1 MSETLLEIKNLHA
14 KAEEKEIIKIHPE
27 PGVQARALVLRV
39 LSVFSSEYI
48 YRREKESGVSSETEN
63 KMVEIDRGDPF
74 DCGGLSDWYVAEHEE
89 DDGEYQ
95 RCGKERGEKDRHYL

>member
-1 MSETLLEIKNLHA
+1 MATASERRKRNNKDPSGTRSAGKGA
-14 KAEEKEIIKIHPE
+14 ST
-27 PGVQARALVLRV
+27 RV

>member
-1 MSETLLEIKNLHA
+1 M
-14 KAEEKEIIKIHPE
+14 
-27 PGVQARALVLRV
+27 QARAPVLRV